1 VNVDSV
7 KKAIAWLD
15 DAARAKPDAIVF
27 EINTGGGSTVAG
39 FELAKAIESSSTPI
53 TCVVDGEAAS
63 MGFYILQSC
72 PVRAMT
78 RRSSLMAHEVSFTIH
93 GRGQPNFWRSIADWI
108 KAHND
113 AFAEHCAHRLKITL
127 AEYHAR
133 TDGGKMWWLNWEEAL
148 KVGAV
153 DVVVDSVVEVEK
165 ALKKQ

>member
-1 VNVDSV
+1 VNVVSV
-7 KKAIAWLD
+7 KKAISWLD

-27 EINTGGGSTVAG
+27 EINTGGGSTAAG
-39 FELAKAIESSSTPI
+39 FELTKAIEGGSIPI
-53 TCVVDGEAAS
+53 ICVVDGEAAS

-78 RRSSLMAHEVSFTIH
+78 RRSSLMAHEISFTMQ

-108 KAHND
+108 KTHND

-127 AEYHAR
+127 AEYHTR

-148 KVGAV
+148 KVNAV
-153 DVVVDSVVEVEK
+153 DMVVGSVVEVEK
-165 ALKKQ
+165 ALKQ